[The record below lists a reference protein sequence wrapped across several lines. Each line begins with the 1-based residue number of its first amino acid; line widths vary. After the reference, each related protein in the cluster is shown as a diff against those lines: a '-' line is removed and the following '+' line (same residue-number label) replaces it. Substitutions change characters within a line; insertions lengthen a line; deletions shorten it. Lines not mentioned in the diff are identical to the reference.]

1 MPPLFLL
8 HCRASLLPAV
18 VVLALASGA
27 RAAEPAPLSAQ
38 DFLARVEKSHPSLPL
53 LEAAVEQAE
62 ASVTVA
68 GVWANPALSYDR
80 EEIFVAGRGQPE
92 NFLRLELPLEIS
104 GRRGLAVEGARLGLD
119 AARKSASHDRA
130 GLLLDAL
137 GVYWRAAAARQAVEL
152 FQQERASVA
161 RLIGAV
167 RVRAAAGDT
176 SGYELDR
183 LELEVGVL
191 DDALADA
198 EAELARWRRT
208 LGLLVGAPGM
218 PFEAVDPLGLP
229 TAPSPLEGLQAR
241 VLAARPDLQAARLRC
256 SQAER
261 AVAAAE
267 RGWVPEVVLSGGV
280 RNAVVSDSV
289 GWGYVGGL
297 SLSVPVLDHGQGT
310 LARARAQLSQAE
322 ATRSRLEQEVRGQ
335 LLVAHGALV
344 QVLAQAQRFEQ
355 QQPRLTRLVR
365 RAELSFQEGER
376 PVFELLDAWRTA
388 RTLRLRQVE
397 LTRQARLAELELA
410 RAAGRSPG
418 DNP

>member
-1 MPPLFLL
+1 MLL
-8 HCRASLLPAV
+8 LSG
-18 VVLALASGA
+18 GA
-27 RAAEPAPLSAQ
+27 RAGAPAPLSAQ

-53 LEAAVEQAE
+53 LEAAVAQAE

-92 NFLRLELPLEIS
+92 NFMRLELPLEIS
-104 GRRGLAVEGARLGLD
+104 GRRGLEVEGARLGLD

-137 GVYWRAAAARQAVEL
+137 GVYWRAAAARQAVQL

-161 RLIGAV
+161 RLISAV
-167 RVRAAAGDT
+167 RARTAAGDT

-198 EAELARWRRT
+198 EAEHERWRRT
-208 LGLLVGAPGM
+208 LGLLVGAPGTS
-218 PFEAVDPLGLP
+218 FEAADPPGLP
-229 TAPSPLEGLQAR
+229 AAAASLEGLQAR
-241 VLAARPDLQAARLRC
+241 VLASRPDLQAARLRV

-261 AVAAAE
+261 EVAAAE
-267 RGWVPEVVLSGGV
+267 RGWVPDVVLSGGA

-289 GWGYVGGL
+289 AWGYVGGI
-297 SLSVPVLDHGQGT
+297 SLSVPVLDHGQGK

-322 ATRSRLEQEVRGQ
+322 ASRSRLEQEVTAG
-335 LLVAHGALV
+335 LLLAHGTLEKL
-344 QVLAQAQRFEQ
+344 LAQAQRFEQ

-410 RAAGRSPG
+410 RATGTKPG
-418 DNP
+418 DHP